1 MYKRVII
8 GALLA
13 LALLGAGIGIGAA
26 IDGDWGPT
34 RDAVVV
40 HDGGTGDAGQTVVVT
55 NGHGPHF
62 FFPFVPLFFVL
73 VVVLIVVLLRRGGR
87 GRGGWGRGPGG
98 GSPPPWVEE
107 WHRRQH
113 EGDAPAGP
121 GGTTTA

>member
-26 IDGDWGPT
+26 IDGDWGPG

-40 HDGGTGDAGQTVVVT
+40 HDAGTGDAGQTVVVT

-62 FFPFVPLFFVL
+62 FPFAPLFVVL
-73 VVVLIVVLLRRGGR
+73 VIVLIVVLLRRGGR
-87 GRGGWGRGPGG
+87 GRGGWGRGNGG
-98 GSPPPWVEE
+98 GGAPPWVEE
-107 WHRRQH
+107 WHRRAH

-121 GGTTTA
+121 GGTTPA